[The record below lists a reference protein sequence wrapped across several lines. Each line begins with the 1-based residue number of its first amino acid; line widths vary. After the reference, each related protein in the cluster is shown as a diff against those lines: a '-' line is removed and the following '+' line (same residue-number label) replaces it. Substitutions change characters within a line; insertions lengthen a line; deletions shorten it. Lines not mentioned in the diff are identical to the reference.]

1 MSSTKEKVANTLKKA
16 TDTVKDAAAKIQSLD
31 ENFISSMLLGI
42 VIFIVCMSFIYIYS
56 DSKLQKNEC
65 TYMNKMYGDVNGKI
79 KSNCANPMSSNDF
92 LCNYYIKT
100 AYNCC
105 SGGSYKNDYVDICNL
120 KAIIKQGVRCL
131 DFEIYS
137 VDGDPVVSTSTTNN
151 YYVKET
157 YNIVK
162 FVDVMKIIDMY
173 AFSDGAPNPA
183 DPIILHLRFKSNSQN
198 MYKSLVKILTKY
210 SSRLLANSYTN
221 GDNIGVKFKLSDLS
235 NKIVLIVDQ
244 DNTSFKENS
253 DLTGFINATSHSDN
267 IRCFQ
272 YFQVKNPPDLE
283 ELENYN
289 KGGFMTIVLPDGGV
303 NPPNPSATLAR
314 AMGCQ
319 MVAMRYQYVDHYLVS
334 DINLFDDCGYA
345 FCVKQDKDKYVPVV
359 IPPPTPQD
367 PAVDPT
373 PKSVNTALGVA
384 ITV

>member
-1 MSSTKEKVANTLKKA
+1 MSDAQQQIKK
-16 TDTVKDAAAKIQSLD
+16 TMETAAQKFRSLD
-31 ENFISSMLLGI
+31 EHFISAMLLCI
-42 VIFIVCMSFIYIYS
+42 IIFVICVAVWYIYS

-65 TYMNKMYGDVNGKI
+65 SYMNKMYGDVNGSI
-79 KSNCANPMSSNDF
+79 KSNTADSSDY

-120 KAIIKQGVRCL
+120 KAVIKQGARCL

-137 VDGDPVVSTSTTNN
+137 VDGEPVVSTSTSNN

-157 YNIVK
+157 YNLVK
-162 FVDVMKIIDMY
+162 FADVMKIIDMY

-198 MYKSLVKILTKY
+198 MYKALVKILRKY
-210 SSRLLANSYTN
+210 NQRLLGAQHSYTN
-221 GDNIGVKFKLSDLS
+221 GENIGTKFKLSELA
-235 NKIVLIVDQ
+235 NKIVLIADA

-253 DLTGFINATSHSDN
+253 DLTALVNATSPSDN

-289 KGGFMTIVLPDGGV
+289 KGGFMTMVLPDVGV
-303 NPPNPSATLAR
+303 NPENPSANFAR

-319 MVAMRYQYVDHYLVS
+319 MVAMRYQYVDNYLIS
-334 DINLFDDCGYA
+334 DINFFNDCGYA
-345 FCVKQDKDKYVPVV
+345 FCKKQDKDKYVPVV
-359 IPPPTPQD
+359 IPPPIPSD
-367 PAVDPT
+367 PANNP
-373 PKSVNTALGVA
+373 A
-384 ITV
+384 ITVDTEFGTIG